1 MNAYAFGAIQTDN
14 NEYVLPYKAEK
25 NKNYKCIGCQQKLIL
40 KKGNIRKCHFAHYSE
55 TNCFYFEHP
64 NESELH
70 KEAKYKLASWLKQQ
84 KTIGIFWSCCK
95 TKYNGNK
102 CGNSTNEMGSTIE
115 YEENDRV
122 ELEYRD
128 TNNKYIA
135 DIAVINNNKVKYI
148 FEIKNTHATITDVR
162 PEPWFEIDALEIIKH
177 EDIDEVDLT
186 CIRNNK
192 IRYCYN
198 CRIVDEEW
206 VNNLPRLYNKT
217 DVYTQ
222 TGYGNQWCQENP
234 CIKCG
239 RGAYS
244 PVFVKGYRQLCVI
257 CLCRYE
263 EELKNEYHKP
273 KPPPIS
279 DPKSGYKPKGLM
291 IDLSTI

>member
-1 MNAYAFGAIQTDN
+1 MNPYEFGAIQTDN

-70 KEAKYKLASWLKQQ
+70 KEAKHKLASWLKQQ
-84 KTIGIFWSCCK
+84 KKIYIFMECCQ
-95 TKYNGNK
+95 TKYDGNK
-102 CGNSTNEMGSTIE
+102 CGYEADEPTIE
-115 YEENDRV
+115 YEENDKV
-122 ELEYRD
+122 EIEYRD
-128 TNNKYIA
+128 INNKYVA

-177 EDIDEVDLT
+177 KDIEDVYLT
-186 CIRNNK
+186 CIRDNK
-192 IRYCYN
+192 NRYCCV
-198 CRIVDEEW
+198 CRILDEEW
-206 VNNLPRLYNKT
+206 VNNLPRLYTKPG
-217 DVYTQ
+217 VYTQ
-222 TGYGNQWCQENP
+222 TGYGTAWCQESP

-239 RGAYS
+239 TIAYNG
-244 PVFVKGYRQLCVI
+244 VFVRGYRQLCEY
-257 CLCRYE
+257 CLLE
-263 EELKNEYHKP
+263 HKEELKKEYHKP